1 MKVYS
6 VEGIQN
12 RIKDL
17 ENSLAYLEKEDNWHS
32 INSAMAWLCGVPANI
47 AKPIADSIYNSPL
60 GERVPGLKKAYE
72 FLGKMIEIDNDPEK
86 KETLGKL
93 SDLAELANTL
103 EDDDDGD
110 ARISLIKAM
119 DLVNKGDR
127 EGALKELLG
136 NFVPDLP
143 DVVQDGMD
151 VADGI
156 ETAKG
161 NQKEWSEQRN
171 DIIAQISKHRDDLNS
186 QIRAE
191 KNKLYHLT
199 GGRLGELNTGPQSPN
214 VFTRI
219 DELLEEINMKLQRF
233 QTNIQV

>member
-1 MKVYS
+1 MKVYR
-6 VEGIQN
+6 VDDIQN

-17 ENSLAYLEKEDNWHS
+17 ENSLAYLEKEDNWHT

-47 AKPIADSIYNSPL
+47 AKPVADAIYNSPL

-72 FLGKMIEIDNDPEK
+72 FLGKMIEIANDPEK
-86 KETLGKL
+86 KDKPGKL
-93 SDLAELANTL
+93 IDLAELTNTL
-103 EDDDDGD
+103 EDDDEGD
-110 ARISLIKAM
+110 AKISLVKAM
-119 DLVNKGDR
+119 DLVIKGDR
-127 EGALKELLG
+127 EEALKELLG
-136 NFVPDLP
+136 NFVPD
-143 DVVQDGMD
+143 VVQDGMD
-151 VADGI
+151 VAEGI

-171 DIIAQISKHRDDLNS
+171 DIRAQISKQREELKS

-199 GGRLGELNTGPQSPN
+199 GGSLGELNTGPKSAN

-219 DELLEEINMKLQRF
+219 TELLEDINIKLQRV
-233 QTNIQV
+233 QTNLQF